1 MVKLALI
8 CAGFYAAGFGS
19 AVAVFLLLRERLVHD
34 RFEAQLRSVYGQTLK
49 RAHEH
54 SLNTP
59 SAISL
64 QEIDRFPRH
73 RENGR

>member
-8 CAGFYAAGFGS
+8 CAGFYAGGFGS
-19 AVAVFLLLRERLVHD
+19 AVVVFLLLRERLIHD
-34 RFEAQLRSVYGQTLK
+34 RFESQLRTVYGQTLQ
-49 RAHEH
+49 RAHDH

-64 QEIDRFPRH
+64 QEIDRYPRH
-73 RENGR
+73 REGGR